1 MDILNLRNWNLF
13 VIWFLLFDAYFIC
26 YMKNF
31 INDDKIF
38 DILEE
43 TQAPSR
49 QSVETIINKS
59 LTLKGLSPVEAAVLL
74 NCKEK
79 VVLDR
84 IFDAAKQIK
93 ETIYGNRLV
102 LFAPLYLSNRCVNN
116 CLYCGFREENLNSG
130 ARLLDADEI
139 REETRAL
146 ISQGHKRLLIVSA
159 EDPAVDIDYLE
170 EAIATVYDT
179 KEGNGGI
186 RRLNINVAPMGVDDF
201 KRLKD
206 TGIGTYQ
213 LFQET
218 YHRGTY
224 KQMHTSGQKSDYFKR
239 LYACDLAQSAG
250 IDDIGIGALFGLY
263 NYKFEVLALLY
274 HTMHLE
280 EVFGVG
286 PHTISVPRLEPAQGS
301 NVASAPPCPASD
313 SDLKKVIAVLR
324 LAVPYTGIILS
335 TRENAALRNELVYL
349 GVSQISAGS
358 KTLPG
363 SYSSD
368 KKAHGQFSISDERS
382 LSEVIE
388 DMVTRGFM
396 PSFCT
401 SCYRADRTGENF
413 MDLAKPGDIK
423 NFCQPNALLT
433 FEEYLLD
440 YNPELAQK
448 LKSFLDLE
456 INKIPNNEVKQRTM
470 NYMKSL
476 INGERDLYF

>member
-1 MDILNLRNWNLF
+1 
-13 VIWFLLFDAYFIC
+13 
-26 YMKNF
+26 MKNF
-31 INDDKIF
+31 INEDKIL
-38 DILEE
+38 DILGK
-43 TQAPSR
+43 TQSPSR
-49 QSVETIINKS
+49 QRIETIINKS
-59 LTLKGLSPVEAAVLL
+59 LELKGLSPEEAAVLL
-74 NCKEK
+74 NCEDDTTVQK
-79 VVLDR
+79 
-84 IFDAAKQIK
+84 IFNTAKQIK

-116 CLYCGFREENLNSG
+116 CLYCGFSKENLNTG
-130 ARLLDADEI
+130 TRLLDTNEI
-139 REETRAL
+139 CEETRAL

-159 EDPAVDIDYLE
+159 EDPAVNIDYLE
-170 EAIATVYDT
+170 EAIKTVYDT
-179 KEGNGGI
+179 KEGNGDI
-186 RRLNINVAPMGVDDF
+186 RRVNINVAPMGVKDF
-201 KRLKD
+201 KKLKD

-218 YHRGTY
+218 YHRDSYNQLHTY
-224 KQMHTSGQKSDYFKR
+224 GPKSDYLKR

-250 IDDIGIGALFGLY
+250 IDDVGIGALFGLY

-301 NVASAPPCPASD
+301 NIASTPPYPVSD
-313 SDLKKVIAVLR
+313 ADLKKIIAVLR

-335 TRENAALRNELVYL
+335 TRENAVLRNELIYL

-388 DMVTRGFM
+388 DMITRGFI

-401 SCYRADRTGENF
+401 SCYRTGRTGENF

-423 NFCQPNALLT
+423 NFCHPNALLT

-440 YNPELAQK
+440 YNPELARK
-448 LKSFLDLE
+448 TKTLISSEIRKILDPKVRQMTS
-456 INKIPNNEVKQRTM
+456 NKI
-470 NYMKSL
+470 KS
-476 INGERDLYF
+476 ISRGKRDLYF